1 MRILV
6 LGTGLQGRATLQDL
20 ARSPAVSHVIAA
32 DADLAGLRRYLDRLN
47 APKIEPVGL
56 DAREHD
62 QVTALM
68 RKVQAVIVL
77 LPVSF
82 HVPITRLAVESG
94 IHLVNSS
101 YVPPEFHEIGQ
112 EAAGRGLAIL
122 PELGFDPGIDLVLAS
137 QAVKEL
143 DEVHEFYSYG
153 AGFPEPRAAAG
164 PLRYK
169 ISWTFEGV
177 LKSYVR
183 DARVIREGKAVAVPG
198 REIFAPSNIH
208 TVDMEE
214 YGPLE
219 AYPNG
224 DVVHY
229 LDAMGVA
236 AAVEHAGRFAMR
248 WPGHCAFW
256 YAMARLGFLD
266 QAPIQAG
273 GASVAPRDFVR
284 SLLEPQLQYAED
296 ERDVA
301 VIRVD
306 VRGVKNG
313 RRRRI
318 LYQVIDLRDLSTG
331 LLAMNRTVGYTAS
344 IGAQM
349 ILRGDIRKRGLLS
362 PLTDIPADTF
372 LAELRGRGISV
383 RREAG
388 DWQTRESS

>member
-1 MRILV
+1 LKTDKV
-6 LGTGLQGRATLQDL
+6 
-20 ARSPAVSHVIAA
+20 
-32 DADLAGLRRYLDRLN
+32 
-47 APKIEPVGL
+47 EPVGL
-56 DAREHD
+56 DARDHD
-62 QVTALM
+62 RVAALM

-77 LPVSF
+77 LPTTF
-82 HVPITRLAVESG
+82 HVPITRLAIANG

-101 YVPPEFHEIGQ
+101 YVPPEFHEIGRD
-112 EAAGRGLAIL
+112 AAARGLAIL
-122 PELGFDPGIDLVLAS
+122 PEFGFDPGIDLVLAG

-153 AGFPEPRAAAG
+153 AGFPEQRAATG

-183 DARVIREGKAVAVPG
+183 DAQVIREGKTVTIPG
-198 REIFAPSNIH
+198 REIFASSNIH
-208 TVDMEE
+208 RVDME
-214 YGPLE
+214 GWGALE

-229 LDAMGVA
+229 LKAMGVA
-236 AAVEHAGRFAMR
+236 GTVKNAGRFAMR

-256 YAMARLGFLD
+256 YALSQLGFLD
-266 QAPIQAG
+266 LGPIPVGNAP
-273 GASVAPRDFVR
+273 VVPREFVR
-284 SLLEPQLQYAED
+284 NLLEPQLQYGDD

-306 VRGVKNG
+306 VRGLKDG
-313 RRRRI
+313 RRRRV
-318 LYQVIDLRDLSTG
+318 LSQVVDLRDVESG

-362 PLTDIPADTF
+362 PLSDIPTNTF
-372 LAELRGRGISV
+372 FTELRQRGISV
-383 RREAG
+383 QREEG
-388 DWQTRESS
+388 DW

>member
-6 LGTGLQGRATLQDL
+6 LGTGLQGRATLHDL

-32 DADLAGLRRYLDRLN
+32 DADLAGLTRYLDRLK
-47 APKIEPVGL
+47 APKIEPVELEAG
-56 DAREHD
+56 DHD
-62 QVTALM
+62 RVAALM

-82 HVPITRLAVESG
+82 HVPITRLAVANG
-94 IHLVNSS
+94 VHLVNSS
-101 YVPPEFHEIGQ
+101 YVPPEFHEIGRD
-112 EAAGRGLAIL
+112 AAARGLAIL
-122 PELGFDPGIDLVLAS
+122 PEFGFDPGIDLALAG
-137 QAVKEL
+137 QAAKEL

-153 AGFPEPRAAAG
+153 AGFPEPGAATG

-183 DARVIREGKAVAVPG
+183 DARVIREGKTVAIPG

-208 TVDMEE
+208 TVTMDG
-214 YGPLE
+214 YGTLE

-224 DVVHY
+224 DVAHY

-236 AAVEHAGRFAMR
+236 ATIKNAGRFAMR

-256 YAMARLGFLD
+256 YALAQLGFLE
-266 QAPIQAG
+266 QAPIPIG
-273 GASVAPRDFVR
+273 GASVPPRDFVR
-284 SLLEPQLQYAED
+284 SLLEPQLQYADD

-301 VIRVD
+301 VIRLD
-306 VRGVKNG
+306 VRGTKSG
-313 RRRRI
+313 RKRRL
-318 LYQVIDLRDLSTG
+318 LYHVVDLRDLESG

-349 ILRGDIRKRGLLS
+349 ILRGDVKKRGLLS
-362 PLTDIPADTF
+362 PLTDIPTDIF
-372 LAELRGRGISV
+372 FRELRERGITV
-383 RREAG
+383 QREEG
-388 DWQTRESS
+388 DW